1 MTWDEEIQSTIL
13 HQLFR
18 KQKWLANH
26 IAYDK
31 VKKWVV
37 AGLKGKN
44 GKETDKNMKQLVKEG
59 LVIPKPTNYGLQI
72 SLNIEFREEI
82 MRRIKK
88 IYEI

>member
-1 MTWDEEIQSTIL
+1 MDFDEEIQSAIL

-18 KQKWLANH
+18 KQKWTANH

-44 GKETDKNMKQLVKEG
+44 GKETDKNMKQLVKES

-72 SLNIEFREEI
+72 SLSIEFRKEI
-82 MRRIKK
+82 MRRIKV
-88 IYEI
+88 YEI